1 MYEVEIITPPP
12 RSLGIH
18 ALEPNTGCGDEVEV
32 EGHSFVVRSVVLKYR
47 LERGKYVRD
56 HNRLE
61 VMPTSR
67 FFLNKMLES
76 LYNGSKDN

>member
-1 MYEVEIITPPP
+1 M
-12 RSLGIH
+12 
-18 ALEPNTGCGDEVEV
+18 